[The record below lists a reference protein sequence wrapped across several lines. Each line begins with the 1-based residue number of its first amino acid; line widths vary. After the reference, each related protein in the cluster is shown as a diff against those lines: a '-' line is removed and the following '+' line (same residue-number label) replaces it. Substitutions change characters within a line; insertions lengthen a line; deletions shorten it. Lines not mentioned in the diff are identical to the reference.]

1 MKRSD
6 MTFEQLSKY
15 GWGYYAEPEDIDN
28 LTDFESQLMQL
39 LNSGAYYFDDKIIE
53 AREQVDRLHG
63 IKIEI
68 YSNEHPPPHFHIT
81 TQGLKA
87 SLRIDNG
94 EILENSGF
102 SGKQLRTVQAW
113 FLKSKEK
120 LIEVWNKTRPD
131 DCQVGY
137 YREDEGV

>member
-1 MKRSD
+1 MKRTE
-6 MTFEQLSKY
+6 MTFDQLSKY
-15 GWGYYAEPEDIDN
+15 GWGYYAEPEKIDT
-28 LTDFESQLMQL
+28 LKDFESQLIQL
-39 LNSGAYYFDDKIIE
+39 LSSGAYYIDNKIIE
-53 AREQVDRLHG
+53 VREQVDRING

-81 TQGLKA
+81 SNGLKA
-87 SLRIDNG
+87 SLRIDNA

-102 SGKQLRTVQAW
+102 SKKQIRTVQIW
-113 FLKSKEK
+113 FLKSKDK

-137 YREDEGV
+137 YRENTK